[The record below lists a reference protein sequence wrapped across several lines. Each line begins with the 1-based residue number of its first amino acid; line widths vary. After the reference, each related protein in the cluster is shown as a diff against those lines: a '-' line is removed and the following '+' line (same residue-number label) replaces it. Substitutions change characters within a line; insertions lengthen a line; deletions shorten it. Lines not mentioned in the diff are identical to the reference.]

1 MAAEGTDPAS
11 LAEALGRT
19 SAQLDEARAEARLA
33 DELRQR
39 LLADV
44 RRLERRLQDAEAECH
59 ELAEKVKHR
68 DRLLSQIFGS
78 RSWRWTQALRR
89 SLRRE

>member
-89 SLRRE
+89 SLKRE

>member
-68 DRLLSQIFGS
+68 DRLLSQVFGS

-89 SLRRE
+89 SLKRE

>member
-1 MAAEGTDPAS
+1 MAAGGTDPAS

-19 SAQLDEARAEARLA
+19 SAQLDEARAAARLSE
-33 DELRQR
+33 ELRQR

-68 DRLLSQIFGS
+68 DRILSQIFGS

-89 SLRRE
+89 TLKRD